1 MKSGWPE
8 PRKKGRIEL
17 ITEVIAERGRGMER
31 RKKIGVGMVLLG
43 AALWGS
49 SSNSVEYLMV
59 DQHFTWSAI
68 LFWRMVFTGIS
79 FLGISLAQ
87 KQDLLAPLK
96 KDWLWLLKFI
106 LLGMYLMQVTFFKA
120 IYYSNAATATV
131 LQYTM
136 PAILLLMYL
145 VKEQRLPT
153 RREVVA
159 VVLALLGTTLIAT
172 KGQGAALAVSGEA
185 LAYGILSAFGMAFYT
200 AYAAVLLKKY
210 SCFLILGWG
219 SLGNALLLQLFNDP
233 TLEGAVLDIHT
244 VAAFGILFV
253 LGTLV
258 AYYVYLEST
267 KYIPPAETGAL
278 AAFEP
283 LSAYFFSVAVMGN
296 RVGAVEMAGALCI
309 IVMVCVLARN
319 D

>member
-1 MKSGWPE
+1 
-8 PRKKGRIEL
+8 
-17 ITEVIAERGRGMER
+17 MER

-43 AALWGS
+43 AGLWGS

-59 DQHFTWSAI
+59 HQHFTWAAI
-68 LFWRMVFTGIS
+68 LFWRMVCTGVV
-79 FLGISLAQ
+79 FLGTCLYQ

-96 KDWLWLLKFI
+96 NDWKWLLKFV
-106 LLGMYLMQVTFFKA
+106 LLGMYLMQVTFFKS

-136 PAILLLMYL
+136 PAILLFMYL
-145 VKEQRLPT
+145 IKERRRPT

-159 VVLALLGTTLIAT
+159 VVLALVGTALIAT
-172 KGQGAALAVSGEA
+172 KGEGAALAISQEA
-185 LAYGILSAFGMAFYT
+185 LFYGILGAFGMAFYT

-219 SLGNALLLQLFNDP
+219 SLGNALLLGIFNHP
-233 TLEGAVLDIHT
+233 SLEGALFDLHT
-244 VAAFGILFV
+244 AEAFGILFV

-267 KYIPPAETGAL
+267 KYIPPAEPGAL

-283 LSAYFFSVAVMGN
+283 LSAYFFSVVVMGN
-296 RVGAVEMAGALCI
+296 KVGPVEMLGALCI
-309 IVMVCVLARN
+309 MVMVGVLARN

>member
-1 MKSGWPE
+1 
-8 PRKKGRIEL
+8 
-17 ITEVIAERGRGMER
+17 MER

-43 AALWGS
+43 AGLWGS

-59 DQHFTWSAI
+59 HQHFTWAAI
-68 LFWRMVFTGIS
+68 LFWRMVCTGVV
-79 FLGISLAQ
+79 FLGTCLYQ

-96 KDWLWLLKFI
+96 NDWKWLLKFV
-106 LLGMYLMQVTFFKA
+106 LLGMYLMQVTFFKS

-136 PAILLLMYL
+136 PAILLFMYL
-145 VKEQRLPT
+145 IKERRRPT

-159 VVLALLGTTLIAT
+159 VALALVGTALIAT
-172 KGQGAALAVSGEA
+172 KGEGAALAISQEA
-185 LAYGILSAFGMAFYT
+185 LFYGILGAFGMAFYT

-219 SLGNALLLQLFNDP
+219 SLGNALLLGIFN
-233 TLEGAVLDIHT
+233 LHT
-244 VAAFGILFV
+244 VEAFGILFV

-283 LSAYFFSVAVMGN
+283 LSAYFFSVVVMGN
-296 RVGAVEMAGALCI
+296 KVGPVEMLGALCI
-309 IVMVCVLARN
+309 MVMVGVLARN

>member
-1 MKSGWPE
+1 
-8 PRKKGRIEL
+8 
-17 ITEVIAERGRGMER
+17 
-31 RKKIGVGMVLLG
+31 
-43 AALWGS
+43 
-49 SSNSVEYLMV
+49 
-59 DQHFTWSAI
+59 
-68 LFWRMVFTGIS
+68 MVFTGIS
-79 FLGISLAQ
+79 FLGISRFQ

-96 KDWLWLLKFI
+96 QDWKWMMKFI
-106 LLGMYLMQVTFFKA
+106 LLGLYLMQVTFFKA

-145 VKEQRLPT
+145 VKDWRLPT

-159 VVLALLGTTLIAT
+159 VVLALLGTALIAT

-185 LAYGILSAFGMAFYT
+185 LFYGILGAFGMAFYT

-219 SLGNALLLQLFNDP
+219 SLGNALLLQLFHHP

-244 VAAFGILFV
+244 AAAFGILFV

-283 LSAYFFSVAVMGN
+283 LSAYFFSVVVMGN
-296 RVGAVEMAGALCI
+296 RVGPVELVGALCI
-309 IVMVCVLARN
+309 IVMVCVLTRN

>member
-1 MKSGWPE
+1 
-8 PRKKGRIEL
+8 
-17 ITEVIAERGRGMER
+17 MER

-43 AALWGS
+43 ATLWGS

-79 FLGISLAQ
+79 FLGISRFQ

-96 KDWLWLLKFI
+96 QDGKWMMKFI
-106 LLGMYLMQVTFFKA
+106 LLGLYLMQVTFFKA

-145 VKEQRLPT
+145 VKERRLPT
-153 RREVVA
+153 RREV
-159 VVLALLGTTLIAT
+159 
-172 KGQGAALAVSGEA
+172 
-185 LAYGILSAFGMAFYT
+185 
-200 AYAAVLLKKY
+200 AAVLLKKY

-219 SLGNALLLQLFNDP
+219 SLGNALLLQLFHHP
-233 TLEGAVLDIHT
+233 TLEGAVLDLHT
-244 VAAFGILFV
+244 AAAFGILFV

-296 RVGAVEMAGALCI
+296 RVGPVELVGALCI